1 MSMKLFLTTDQ
12 KVLLFIL
19 KNCKELCSEV
29 YVAKV
34 PGISGCYTQEKTVAK
49 ATERIKEAIS
59 SCSKDDDIE
68 PLRFVGI
75 QQIQA

>member
-1 MSMKLFLTTDQ
+1 MSTQGKTYTVIIEQDEDGM
-12 KVLLFIL
+12 
-19 KNCKELCSEV
+19 

-34 PGISGCYTQEKTVAK
+34 PDISGCYTQGKTVAE

-59 SCSKDDDIE
+59 SCNKDENIE